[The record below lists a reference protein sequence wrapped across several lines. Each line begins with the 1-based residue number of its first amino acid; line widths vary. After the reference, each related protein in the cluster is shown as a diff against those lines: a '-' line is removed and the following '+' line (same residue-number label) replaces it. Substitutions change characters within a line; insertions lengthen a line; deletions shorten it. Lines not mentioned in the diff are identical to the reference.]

1 MKIGGSDVQISQLDI
16 IRYPRIPLETTMVK
30 ITSPSTRE
38 EFKAYYDLR
47 YKVLRE
53 PWGMQRGTEKDD
65 FEPISEHY
73 MAVDDKTGDILG
85 VVKLFEKEPGIG
97 WFSHLA
103 VKESQQHKG
112 IGKQLL
118 TFIEGKARERG
129 FKALGCLSRLNTTA
143 FFEKEGYKVAGLPVH
158 YLGTTQVVWM
168 QKSLE

>member
-1 MKIGGSDVQISQLDI
+1 MI
-16 IRYPRIPLETTMVK
+16 I
-30 ITSPSTRE
+30 ITSPHTRE

-65 FEPISEHY
+65 FEPISDHY
-73 MAVDDKTGDILG
+73 MAIDDTTKEIVG

-103 VKESQQHKG
+103 VKTSRQHKG

-118 TFIEGKARERG
+118 AFVEQKAKEIG
-129 FKALGCLSRLNTTA
+129 YTSLGCLARLNTTA
-143 FFEKEGYKVAGLPVH
+143 FFEKEGFKVAGLPVH

-168 QKSLE
+168 QKSL

>member
-1 MKIGGSDVQISQLDI
+1 MTTLMDI
-16 IRYPRIPLETTMVK
+16 IKGKLIPLENVMIK
-30 ITSPSTRE
+30 IISPKTRE
-38 EFKAYYDLR
+38 DYKAYYDLR

-53 PWGMQRGTEKDD
+53 PWGMQRGSEKDD

-73 MAVDDKTGDILG
+73 IAIDEKTGELVG
-85 VVKLFEKEPGIG
+85 AVKLFEKEPGIG

-103 VKESQQHKG
+103 VKDSRQHQG

-118 TFIEGKARERG
+118 TFIEEKAKEKG
-129 FKALGCLSRLNTTA
+129 YKALGCLSRLNTTA

-168 QKSLE
+168 EKVI

>member
-1 MKIGGSDVQISQLDI
+1 MEKIMI
-16 IRYPRIPLETTMVK
+16 K
-30 ITSPSTRE
+30 ITSPKTRE
-38 EFKAYYDLR
+38 EFKSYYDLR

-53 PWGMQRGTEKDD
+53 PWGMQRGSEKDD
-65 FEPISEHY
+65 FEPLSEHF
-73 MAVDDKTGDILG
+73 MALDEDSGELLG

-103 VKESQQHKG
+103 VKDNHQRKG

-118 TFIEGKARERG
+118 TFIEGKAKEEG
-129 FKALGCLSRLNTTA
+129 YKALGCLSRLNTTA

-168 QKSLE
+168 QKTLE

>member
-1 MKIGGSDVQISQLDI
+1 MI
-16 IRYPRIPLETTMVK
+16 K
-30 ITSPSTRE
+30 ITSPKTRE

-53 PWGMQRGTEKDD
+53 PWGLPKGTEKDD
-65 FEPISEHY
+65 YEPISEHF
-73 MAVDDKTGDILG
+73 MAVDEKTGELMG

-103 VKESQQHKG
+103 VATSQQRKG

-118 TFIEGKARERG
+118 GLVESRARERG
-129 FKALGCLSRLNTTA
+129 FKALGCLARLNTTA
-143 FFEKEGYKVAGLPVH
+143 FFEKEGYRVSGLPVH

-168 QKSLE
+168 EKALI